1 MSHYGPGRDWVR
13 RCVAVC
19 GRPRSDKVF
28 APRSTVYRRV
38 RRVLPV
44 GKDPVRGRRE
54 RVRAD
59 FHVIPCRDI
68 GRHYLRY

>member
-1 MSHYGPGRDWVR
+1 MMSRRPGLVS
-13 RCVAVC
+13 AL
-19 GRPRSDKVF
+19 G
-28 APRSTVYRRV
+28 APPYRRV

>member
-1 MSHYGPGRDWVR
+1 MMSRRPGLVS
-13 RCVAVC
+13 AL
-19 GRPRSDKVF
+19 G
-28 APRSTVYRRV
+28 APPYRRV

-44 GKDPVRGRRE
+44 GKGPEGGRRE

-59 FHVIPCRDI
+59 FHVIPCRDV